1 MTVRNNQWPEEYE
14 LDPRWEV
21 QPEVDDAPR
30 SHPHLVRTALGAIVL
45 IVAVLSWLAL
55 NP

>member
-1 MTVRNNQWPEEYE
+1 MSKNQWPEEYE

-21 QPEVDDAPR
+21 QPEPDDDPGRR
-30 SHPHLVRTALGAIVL
+30 SHLVRLALVVIVV
-45 IVAVLSWLAL
+45 IVAVVSWLAL